1 MTLQLHVHAMT
12 PRSVQTKS
20 GKIRSFAALA
30 VLAAAGAQATTPNVE
45 VIAEGLDNPRGLAF
59 APSGQLYVA
68 EAGSGGSGACRP
80 SPDGQPVEVCYGE
93 TGALTRIDPTGKK
106 PPRRVLRNLPSMAQA
121 GGFAAQSGPVDV
133 QFSGSNA
140 FIVMGWGGH
149 PDLRAGIGPKSRLFG
164 TLLLATPND
173 LVFPVTDIADNERRH
188 NPAGETVDSNPYGV
202 LVLSGKRIVADAGA
216 NALVASGSMD
226 LLQPFRDRTFAVLAP
241 TAFGTQP
248 VPTTVAKGPGG
259 DVFVGLLTGAPFFR
273 GSSTIYRVP
282 RSGGE
287 ATPYLT
293 GLTAV
298 VDITFDENGT
308 LYIVEIAS
316 GLVPGPGAD
325 PGVGNGRLPQQFRH
339 LPWWRASPSR
349 DARLTTELGTL
360 SER

>member
-1 MTLQLHVHAMT
+1 
-12 PRSVQTKS
+12 
-20 GKIRSFAALA
+20 
-30 VLAAAGAQATTPNVE
+30 
-45 VIAEGLDNPRGLAF
+45 
-59 APSGQLYVA
+59 
-68 EAGSGGSGACRP
+68 
-80 SPDGQPVEVCYGE
+80 
-93 TGALTRIDPTGKK
+93 
-106 PPRRVLRNLPSMAQA
+106 
-121 GGFAAQSGPVDV
+121 V

-216 NALVASGSMD
+216 NALVVSGSMD

-259 DVFVGLLTGAPFFR
+259 DVFVG
-273 GSSTIYRVP
+273 
-282 RSGGE
+282 E

-316 GLVPGPGAD
+316 GLVPGPGAE

-339 LPWWRASPSR
+339 LPGWRASPSR